1 MVILRVVGRVARG
14 VIIDLRLLGCSGKEI
29 IRNTNRSLRM
39 VEVLGEKI
47 RIQTVRNARRPR
59 STKGSVTNECICQ
72 AKKFR
77 FGPDSDEKP

>member
-29 IRNTNRSLRM
+29 IRNTKRSLRM

-59 STKGSVTNECICQ
+59 GTKGSVTNECICQ
-72 AKKFR
+72 AK
-77 FGPDSDEKP
+77 